1 MVRKYRVGAG
11 RRRRR
16 RGGGGGGDG
25 GRRPVWWV
33 VAATR
38 RAFQK
43 KFGQVQLLCAEPGK
57 VLVLVSRFLFFPIQ
71 NHFFGKMYVH
81 QKPLRTKVEPTGA
94 GGYMRKQRCKSKDSQ
109 HWRSLQALSTSNGD
123 GVWQLRGVKPPKKR
137 PVAPLE
143 PVPYQ
148 HDNRCVVLCTAL
160 QLRLRRGGLIA
171 AIDPPSAAPSGVV
184 I

>member
-1 MVRKYRVGAG
+1 MGRATATLGPLGVCGVDGDQVPICCAG
-11 RRRRR
+11 R
-16 RGGGGGGDG
+16 
-25 GRRPVWWV
+25 
-33 VAATR
+33 
-38 RAFQK
+38 
-43 KFGQVQLLCAEPGK
+43 E
-57 VLVLVSRFLFFPIQ
+57 LVCMAVCRFLKFPIQ
-71 NHFFGKMYVH
+71 MNLSGKYPAPG
-81 QKPLRTKVEPTGA
+81 KPQTHILDPTGP